1 MVTGNWKLS
10 VEYIKHMLLIALYI
24 WKTQQKLSEK
34 FYFQKKDFK
43 KLKRFIFKI
52 PYFIFPQLETGT
64 KFLAVKFNN
73 YIFFYL

>member
-1 MVTGNWKLS
+1 MENLAEIIREVL
-10 VEYIKHMLLIALYI
+10 
-24 WKTQQKLSEK
+24 
-34 FYFQKKDFK
+34 FPKKDFK

-73 YIFFYL
+73 YRFFTCKLQRT